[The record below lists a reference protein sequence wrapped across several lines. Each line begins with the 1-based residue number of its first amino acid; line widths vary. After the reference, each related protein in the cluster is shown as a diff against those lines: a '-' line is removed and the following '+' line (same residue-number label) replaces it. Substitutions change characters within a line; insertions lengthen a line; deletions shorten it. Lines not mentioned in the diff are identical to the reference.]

1 MIDSQTEPAPG
12 SFEWTGT
19 EYDSNWFACPVGGNE
34 YQLYKVVSIFGG
46 TPPLLYG
53 TTCQTIYSISALD
66 YSGPSPAVDSYS

>member
-1 MIDSQTEPAPG
+1 MIDSNTQPAPG

-19 EYDSNWFACPVGGNE
+19 EFDGSWFACPVGGNE

-46 TPPLLYG
+46 TPPLEYG
-53 TTCQTIYSISALD
+53 STCLPIFWLSALD